1 MDVELG
7 GVMMIE
13 CSEYGCERAIM
24 DGSFVGVSV
33 YLFLCL
39 LSSFA
44 WVYVDLNGWFLEENL
59 LGSWEGKGVINHV
72 T

>member
-7 GVMMIE
+7 GVIRIE

-33 YLFLCL
+33 YLFCV
-39 LSSFA
+39 LSPPLHG
-44 WVYVDLNGWFLEENL
+44 Y
-59 LGSWEGKGVINHV
+59 I
-72 T
+72 